1 MNDLAN
7 HIIARAQNTKLGIT
21 NLQLQKVLYF
31 TLIEGLKQKIIDAEW
46 LSEQYDANFFVWR
59 YGPVVNT
66 IYEKYSVYGAAK
78 IFEPKKELPEFSKL
92 NTIIDFQLNQKV
104 SELTNKSLQHDH
116 WRKNKD
122 YIMYGRSSIPYQLE
136 NLVNETKKR
145 HTTQSR
151 GMPLII

>member
-1 MNDLAN
+1 MAMNDLAN

-78 IFEPKKELPEFSKL
+78 IFEPKKEIPEFSKL
-92 NTIIDFQLNQKV
+92 NTVIDFQLKQKL
-104 SELTNKSLQHDH
+104 SELTNKSLQHDF
-116 WRKNKD
+116 WKENMF
-122 YIMYGRSSIPYQLE
+122 YIVHGRSNIPYQLE
-136 NLVNETKKR
+136 NLINETKKAYL
-145 HTTQSR
+145 SNEK
-151 GMPLII
+151 